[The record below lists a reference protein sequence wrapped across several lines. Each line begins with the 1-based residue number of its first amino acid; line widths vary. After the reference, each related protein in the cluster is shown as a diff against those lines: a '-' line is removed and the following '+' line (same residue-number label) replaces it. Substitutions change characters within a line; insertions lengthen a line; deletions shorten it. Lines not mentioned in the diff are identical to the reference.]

1 MDFYFIFNGHSSA
14 NATVIEEKSSSSIFE
29 ELKVCY
35 SEIFK
40 GSSVDELLTKIN

>member
-1 MDFYFIFNGHSSA
+1 MDTLTSA
-14 NATVIEEKSSSSIFE
+14 NAAVIEEKKSSSSIFE